1 MRVAAL
7 STLWLAA
14 TVTLAACGDGST
26 TVVQKTVTE
35 PGSTST
41 TAKSTTTSSQPASS
55 DALKSFRTPTGNIGC
70 QLGNSY
76 ARCDIRDHSWT
87 APPKPADCEL
97 DWGGG
102 LSVSGSGKGGVVCA
116 GDTALDPSA
125 PVLPYGQSSTVG
137 SIQCVSRES
146 GITCT
151 KQATGHGFTVSR
163 ERYELF

>member
-7 STLWLAA
+7 HLLCVTTVVVLAG
-14 TVTLAACGDGST
+14 CGGGST
-26 TVVQKTVTE
+26 TVIQKTTTE
-35 PGSTST
+35 ASSTST
-41 TAKSTTTSSQPASS
+41 TEESTTTSSQPSGAN
-55 DALKSFRTPTGNIGC
+55 ALKSFRTPTGNIGC
-70 QLGNSY
+70 QLGGSY

-87 APPKPADCEL
+87 APPKPADCDL

-102 LSVSGSGKGGVVCA
+102 LSVSRSSQGGVVCA

-125 PVLPYGQSSTVG
+125 PVLQYGDSSTIG

-151 KQATGHGFTVSR
+151 KQATGHGFTLSR